1 MADLTN
7 PTPAEEKVVEDL
19 LGISLP
25 TRGEM
30 QEIEVSARLYQQNGA
45 EFMTVSVV
53 SAAETD
59 EPSLTPVTFVLKGKT
74 LVTVRF
80 TEPDVF
86 STFVTR
92 SQKAN
97 EVACS
102 TGEQV
107 MLGLLETLSDRMADA
122 LERAEIFRKKPNS
135 GVAAKSRDL
144 EGMIE
149 QIGRNGE
156 SSH

>member
-1 MADLTN
+1 MSEGAGSVADPIWLDLTN
-7 PTPAEEKVVEDL
+7 PTRAEEKVVEDL

-30 QEIEVSARLYQQNGA
+30 QEIEVSARLYQENGA

-53 SAAETD
+53 GAAETD

-80 TEPDVF
+80 TEDVF
-86 STFVTR
+86 STFVAR

-97 EVACS
+97 EVACC

-107 MLGLLETLSDRMADA
+107 MLGLL
-122 LERAEIFRKKPNS
+122 
-135 GVAAKSRDL
+135 
-144 EGMIE
+144 
-149 QIGRNGE
+149 
-156 SSH
+156 